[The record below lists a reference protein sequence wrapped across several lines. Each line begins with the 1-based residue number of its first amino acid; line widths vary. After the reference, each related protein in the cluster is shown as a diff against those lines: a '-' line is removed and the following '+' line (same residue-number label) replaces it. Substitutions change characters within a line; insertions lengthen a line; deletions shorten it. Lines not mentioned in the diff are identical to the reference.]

1 MNWRPEN
8 WENPFI
14 ERHLEATCAETF
26 EAGAGAM
33 LQAVYEEIGKVENP
47 YPVTVRF
54 ADPRYAHK
62 ITHDA
67 FEICRQDILA
77 LLQGKEEK

>member
-1 MNWRPEN
+1 MREKIANQ
-8 WENPFI
+8 F
-14 ERHLEATCAETF
+14 ERGCEDKACQQCYARADKILALIC
-26 EAGAGAM
+26 
-33 LQAVYEEIGKVENP
+33 EEIGKVENP

-67 FEICRQDILA
+67 FESCRQDILA